1 MRTLI
6 AVPPVRIAEALD
18 EAEHDEP
25 LRAKHGCSG
34 HVVYR
39 DDDDA
44 DDLTVHLHFPS
55 RDAADAFLADP
66 EFAANMKRAG
76 VETQPAL
83 TRARE
88 AESLKYTGRRAAGR
102 G

>member
-1 MRTLI
+1 MI
-6 AVPPVRIAEALD
+6 AVPPVRIVEALD
-18 EAEHDEP
+18 EAEHEEP

-55 RDAADAFLADP
+55 RDAADAFLVDP

>member
-6 AVPPVRIAEALD
+6 AVPPVRIVEALD
-18 EAEHDEP
+18 EAEHEEP

-55 RDAADAFLADP
+55 RDAADAFLADS

>member
-44 DDLTVHLHFPS
+44 DDLTVHLRFPS
-55 RDAADAFLADP
+55 CDAADAFRADP

>member
-6 AVPPVRIAEALD
+6 ALPPVRIVEALD
-18 EAEHDEP
+18 VAEHGEP

-34 HVVYR
+34 HAVYR

-44 DDLTVHLHFPS
+44 NDLTVHLHFPS
-55 RDAADAFLADP
+55 RETADAFLADP
-66 EFAANMKRAG
+66 EPAANMKCAG

-83 TRARE
+83 TRVRE
-88 AESLKYTGRRAAGR
+88 AESLKYTGRRAV
-102 G
+102 